1 MAKSSKG
8 MWEAARARQ
17 VTVTPAL
24 PEDLSEPQYADLLFG
39 KGCSVRLIQ
48 LLLTRAYEIHNFFLV
63 LFRDANPEAYH

>member
-1 MAKSSKG
+1 MAKSSNG

-39 KGCSVRLIQ
+39 KDV
-48 LLLTRAYEIHNFFLV
+48 AYV
-63 LFRDANPEAYH
+63 